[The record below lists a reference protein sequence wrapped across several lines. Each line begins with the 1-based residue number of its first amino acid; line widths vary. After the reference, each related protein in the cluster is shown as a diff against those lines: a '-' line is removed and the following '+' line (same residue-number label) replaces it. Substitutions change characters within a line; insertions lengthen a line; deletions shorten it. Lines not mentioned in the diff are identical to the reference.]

1 MVNNP
6 LNFQF
11 DPRIL
16 QQIGLS
22 IDPARPPKQLPPN
35 SSMQFTVVYTTRKN
49 AKHVKVKNV
58 VPFHLSYGASYTIEF
73 VANLTIPEI
82 SISPDNLEF
91 NKVLVGTRK
100 IVKVRLENT
109 NKISCDWSYYSKES
123 IQNAGASKEADK
135 F

>member
-1 MVNNP
+1 MVNSP

-11 DPRIL
+11 DTRIL

-22 IDPARPPKQLPPN
+22 IDPTRPPKPFSPN

-49 AKHVKVKNV
+49 AKHGRVRNV
-58 VPFHLSYGASYTIEF
+58 VPIHLSYGPSYTIEF

-82 SISPDNLEF
+82 SMSSDNIEF
-91 NKVLVGTRK
+91 NKVCVGTRK
-100 IVKVRLENT
+100 IIKVRFEN
-109 NKISCDWSYYSKES
+109 NKEVPCDWSYYSKES
-123 IQNAGASKEADK
+123 IQNAGTSKEADK